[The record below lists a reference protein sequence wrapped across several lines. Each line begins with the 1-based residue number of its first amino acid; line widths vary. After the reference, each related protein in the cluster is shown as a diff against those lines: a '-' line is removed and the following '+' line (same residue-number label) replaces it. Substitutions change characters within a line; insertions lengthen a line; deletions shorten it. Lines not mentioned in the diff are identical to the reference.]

1 MVPLLLSFLL
11 KFEER
16 NESLSDSLVYNL
28 GKKLLDLL
36 EGELDLRLGGVLAES
51 LDGLLKDRI
60 GGLHNLVNSLQDVVV
75 DLVLGRLLNTIN
87 LDDVSN
93 GLLEIP
99 DNDVLDSLLD
109 LEDQLLDSFL
119 AGIFTGK
126 LDSLAEGLVDGLDD
140 VVLSLLNVRLDLLG
154 IDLYNM
160 LSLLVRLGKRRSLM
174 GMDMLVRAL
183 QEVVLLEGITF
194 GSDAENL
201 LL

>member
-1 MVPLLLSFLL
+1 MIPLLLSFLL

-60 GGLHNLVNSLQDVVV
+60 GGLHNLVNSFQDVVM

-93 GLLEIP
+93 GLLEVP
-99 DNDVLDSLLD
+99 NNDVLDSLLN

-126 LDSLAEGLVDGLDD
+126 LDSLAEGLVDSLDD

-160 LSLLVRLGKRRSLM
+160 LSLLVRLVKIGTLV
-174 GMDMLVRAL
+174 GMAMLVRAL